1 MATEWTFEKAM
12 TRLEQIVA
20 ALESGRCTLDDSLKL
35 FEEGTKLTAYCS
47 KLLKEA
53 EQKIIKLRYG
63 MNGGRER
70 TQKEVAD
77 LLGISQSY
85 ISRLEKKIIR
95 RLKEKIGTN
104 F

>member
-20 ALESGRCTLDDSLKL
+20 TLEGGRCSPDDSLKL

-53 EQKIIKLRYG
+53 EQKIVKLTAAESG
-63 MNGGRER
+63 QPAE
-70 TQKEVAD
+70 E
-77 LLGISQSY
+77 ISDRQGEDMGEELS
-85 ISRLEKKIIR
+85 E
-95 RLKEKIGTN
+95 
-104 F
+104 